1 MATIHAATPL
11 SVRRVP
17 RATQTS
23 PRAAQTSRGP
33 DFEAGVLERLWG
45 WRACDRC
52 GETIML
58 GEGSR
63 RLRHDG
69 SAEDV
74 CLDCACA
81 PSGVWSS
88 RVKS

>member
-1 MATIHAATPL
+1 
-11 SVRRVP
+11 
-17 RATQTS
+17 
-23 PRAAQTSRGP
+23 
-33 DFEAGVLERLWG
+33 
-45 WRACDRC
+45 
-52 GETIML
+52 ML

-74 CLDCACA
+74 CLDCVGA
-81 PSGVWSS
+81 PSGVWRS